1 MIIENLICNILLLI
15 YGLIWA
21 CIGFFIAIK
30 KRPAEKAQQPAEP
43 VTEDVRRK
51 IERQVKEHENF
62 LNYDGSEQQ

>member
-21 CIGFFIAIK
+21 CIGFFIATK
-30 KRPAEKAQQPAEP
+30 KRPVEKVQPPAEP

-51 IERQVKEHENF
+51 IERQVKENENF
-62 LNYDGSEQQ
+62 WNYDGSEQK